1 MAAVEEVKRAKE
13 LSKYSILSKP
23 NVVGVG
29 YGYKERAGRRTAEL
43 CVVAMVRVK
52 LPKSSLAPDELVPTA
67 FDGVSTDVVQVGE
80 IRALQART
88 DRWRPAP
95 GGVSIGHYQ
104 ITAGTLGT
112 VVRDTASGDRLI
124 LSNNHVLANSNDAQL
139 EDAILQPGPIDGG
152 HEDSDIIA
160 TLECFVPIEFTREP
174 SDCGLARWV
183 AEAANFLARL
193 LSSRSKLVAIR
204 ENPSAVN
211 QVDAAV
217 ARPVDDSDLL
227 SEVLDIGEVSG
238 TVEAT
243 LGIGVRKSGR
253 TTAFTTGQIT
263 VLEATIDVNY
273 GEGRTARFEGQIVTS
288 PMSQGGDSGSL
299 LVAGDSL
306 QAVGLLY
313 AGSNQA
319 TIFNPIDEVLAA
331 LRIEL

>member
-1 MAAVEEVKRAKE
+1 MAAVDEVKRAKE

-29 YGYKERAGRRTAEL
+29 YGYKEKSGQRTADL

-52 LPKSSLAPDELVPTA
+52 LPKSSLAPHELVPKTLN
-67 FDGVSTDVVQVGE
+67 GISTDVVQVGE

-112 VVRDTASGDRLI
+112 VVRDAVGGERLI
-124 LSNNHVLANSNDAQL
+124 LSNNHVLANSNDAQIG
-139 EDAILQPGPIDGG
+139 DAITQPGPIDGG
-152 HEDSDIIA
+152 HAISDKIA
-160 TLECFVPIEFTREP
+160 TLERFIPIEFSSEP
-174 SDCGLARWV
+174 SDCDTAKWV
-183 AEAANFLARL
+183 ADAANFFARL
-193 LSSRSKLVAIR
+193 LSSRSKLVPVR
-204 ENPSAVN
+204 ENPAAVN
-211 QVDAAV
+211 QVDAAI
-217 ARPVDDSDLL
+217 ARPVDDGDLL
-227 SEVLDIGEVSG
+227 NEILDIGEVSG
-238 TVEAT
+238 TAEPKLAM
-243 LGIGVRKSGR
+243 GVRKSGR
-253 TTAFTTGQIT
+253 TTAFTAGQIT

-273 GEGRTARFEGQIVTS
+273 GEGRKARFEGQIVST

-299 LVAGDSL
+299 LVAGESL

-331 LRIEL
+331 LSIEL

>member
-1 MAAVEEVKRAKE
+1 MAAVDEVRRAKE

-29 YGYKERAGRRTAEL
+29 YGYRDKGGRRTSEL
-43 CVVAMVRVK
+43 CVVALVRVK
-52 LPKSSLAPDELVPTA
+52 LPKSALAPDELVPTT

-112 VVRDTASGDRLI
+112 VVRDAATSERLI

-139 EDAILQPGPIDGG
+139 GDAILQPGPIDGG
-152 HEDSDIIA
+152 HADSDTLA
-160 TLECFVPIEFTREP
+160 TLERFIPIQFTSEP
-174 SDCGLARWV
+174 SDCGVAKWV
-183 AEAANFLARL
+183 ADAANFVARL
-193 LSSRSKLVAIR
+193 LASRSKLVPIR
-204 ENPSAVN
+204 EDPAAIN

-217 ARPVDDSDLL
+217 ARPVDDGDLL
-227 SEVLDIGEVSG
+227 DEILDIGEVSG
-238 TVEAT
+238 TVGPT
-243 LGIGVRKSGR
+243 LGMAVRKSGR
-253 TTAFTTGQIT
+253 TTAFTTGTIT

-273 GEGRTARFEGQIVTS
+273 GEGRKARFEGQIVSS

-299 LVAGDSL
+299 IVSGDSL

-313 AGSNQA
+313 AGSNQV
-319 TIFNPIDEVLAA
+319 TIFNSIGEVLAA

>member
-29 YGYKERAGRRTAEL
+29 YGYKDKAGRPTDEL
-43 CVVAMVRVK
+43 CVIALVRVK
-52 LPKSSLAPDELVPTA
+52 LPKSSLKPDELVPAT
-67 FDGVSTDVVQVGE
+67 FDGVSTDVVQVGD

-112 VVRDTASGDRLI
+112 MVRDAATEQRLI
-124 LSNNHVLANSNDAQL
+124 LSNNHVLANSNDAQIG
-139 EDAILQPGPIDGG
+139 DTVVQPGSIDGG
-152 HEDSDIIA
+152 HAISDKIA
-160 TLECFVPIEFTREP
+160 ELERFVPIEFTSEP
-174 SDCGLARWV
+174 SDCGIANWV
-183 AEAANFLARL
+183 ADAANFVARL
-193 LSSRSKLVAIR
+193 LSSRSKLMPVR

-217 ARPVDDSDLL
+217 ARPIDDADVSN
-227 SEVLDIGEVSG
+227 EILDIGEVSG
-238 TVEAT
+238 TAEAT
-243 LGIGVRKSGR
+243 LAMGVRKSGR
-253 TTAFTTGQIT
+253 TTAFTTGTIT
-263 VLEATIDVNY
+263 VLEATIDVTY
-273 GEGRTARFEGQIVTS
+273 GEGRKARFEGQIVST

-299 LVAGDSL
+299 LVAADSL
-306 QAVGLLY
+306 KAVGLLY

-331 LRIEL
+331 LKIAL

>member
-13 LSKYSILSKP
+13 LSKYNILSKP

-29 YGYKERAGRRTAEL
+29 YGYKDKGGRRTSEL
-43 CVVAMVRVK
+43 SVVALVRVK
-52 LPKSSLAPDELVPTA
+52 LPKSSLTPDELVPATL
-67 FDGVSTDVVQVGE
+67 DGVSTDVVQVGE
-80 IRALQART
+80 IRAFQSRT

-112 VVRDTASGDRLI
+112 VVRDAANDERLI
-124 LSNNHVLANSNDAQL
+124 LSNNHVLANSNEAEL
-139 EDAILQPGPIDGG
+139 GDAILQPGPTDGG
-152 HEDSDIIA
+152 HSDSDKIA
-160 TLECFVPIEFTREP
+160 TLERFIPIQFTSEP
-174 SDCGLARWV
+174 SDCGIAKWV
-183 AEAANFLARL
+183 AEAANFVARL
-193 LSSRSKLVAIR
+193 LASRSKLVPIR
-204 ENPSAVN
+204 EDPAAIN

-217 ARPVDDSDLL
+217 ARPADDSDLL
-227 SEVLDIGEVSG
+227 NEILDIGEISG
-238 TVEAT
+238 TLEAT
-243 LGIGVRKSGR
+243 LGMGVRKSGR

-273 GEGRTARFEGQIVTS
+273 GEGRKARFEGQIVTS

-299 LVAGDSL
+299 LVSSSSL

-319 TIFNPIDEVLAA
+319 TIFNAIGEVLAA
-331 LRIEL
+331 LKIEL